1 MPFSQLASLQQKTKL
16 PPNAAKIKE
25 LHDQGLS
32 VKEIAEHMGLSYG
45 NVYHH
50 MRTHKIRE
58 KGRSVA
64 PFSAQEL
71 YDAYVETKGR
81 GLSGV
86 MANRYGVTKSVLYY
100 YLKRDY
106 GVTRVSDFADKF
118 KNGATRGQR

>member
-1 MPFSQLASLQQKTKL
+1 MPFSQLASIQQKTKM

-45 NVYHH
+45 NIYYH

-58 KGRSVA
+58 KSRNVA

-71 YDAYVETKGR
+71 YDAYIETKGK
-81 GLSGV
+81 GISSL
-86 MANRYGVTKSVLYY
+86 MENRYGVTKNALYY

-118 KNGATRGQR
+118 KNGEIHGD